1 MQLYR
6 TLAALRRARGNA
18 DAGRAVA
25 IGAFD
30 GLHLGHQEILSR
42 LKSAGRAKACR
53 TLVCSF
59 EPMPGEVLS
68 PKDPPARLTCFRE
81 RFELLDTLGIDEFF
95 CPHFRALRGLSPQVF
110 IDQLLVEDL
119 GTRHLV
125 VGHDFRFGFG
135 RAGDLDDLRAAGH
148 RHGFDL
154 TVVEPVSW
162 GNCRVS
168 STSIRAALA
177 AGDLGLAKTMLGRDY
192 SMSGRVIRGLGIG
205 KDLGFPTA
213 NVALKRRRAPVD
225 GIFAVRVGGL
235 GSELLE
241 GVASVGTRPT
251 VGGGRPL
258 LEVLLFDF
266 DRDIYGR
273 HITVHFIERLREE
286 RKFSDLEAMKAQM
299 HRDVAEARAAL
310 RA

>member
-1 MQLYR
+1 MRLYR
-6 TLAALRRARGNA
+6 KLEGLRRAGVA
-18 DAGRAVA
+18 DDGRAVA

-42 LKSAGRAKACR
+42 LKAAARAKGCR

-59 EPMPGEVLS
+59 EPMPAEVLQ

-81 RFELLDTLGIDEFF
+81 RYELLEALGIDEFF

-110 IDQLLVEDL
+110 IQKLLVESL

-125 VGHDFRFGFG
+125 VGHDFRFGLG
-135 RAGDLDDLRAAGH
+135 RAGNLDDLRAAGR

-154 TVVEPVSW
+154 TVIEPVSW

-168 STSIRAALA
+168 STAIRAALA

-205 KDLGFPTA
+205 KQLGFPTA

-235 GSELLE
+235 GPELLE

-251 VGGGRPL
+251 VGGGKPL
-258 LEVLLFDF
+258 LEVLIFDL

-286 RKFSDLEAMKAQM
+286 RRFSDLDAMKAQM